1 MSMQKELDFLSQNSN
16 LFLDYLREKYPVHS
30 NSNIFLR
37 DIQYGIKNFFEK
49 RDIKLKQKE
58 IEQLTNHV
66 ITVFE
71 STGLFYNLSH
81 NTWRV
86 NFSTK
91 NNVKID
97 NPTKVN

>member
-1 MSMQKELDFLSQNSN
+1 MSKQKELDFIRENSN
-16 LFLDYLREKYPVHS
+16 LFLDYLRERYPVHS

-37 DIQYGIKNFFEK
+37 DIQYGVKNFFEK

-58 IEQLTNHV
+58 IDLVSHEI

-71 STGLFYNLSH
+71 STGLFYKLSH

-86 NFSTK
+86 NFPDK
-91 NNVKID
+91 NNVEIND
-97 NPTKVN
+97 STNAN